1 MLAILRCFWTDRA
14 IWVKSFVTLK
24 LLEPLE
30 TLAKRAARSAASITK
45 SLSRPQGLGL
55 ITHEPSKLAEKDINI
70 TPIVKTVFLW
80 SFIKIGQFL
89 VKLWQF

>member
-30 TLAKRAARSAASITK
+30 TLAKRAARSAASYKNLTIPMKQKTK
-45 SLSRPQGLGL
+45 
-55 ITHEPSKLAEKDINI
+55 
-70 TPIVKTVFLW
+70 FLCR
-80 SFIKIGQFL
+80 
-89 VKLWQF
+89 

>member
-30 TLAKRAARSAASITK
+30 TLAKRAARSAVSTIKELEVFPLLLTSGATCALNGFK
-45 SLSRPQGLGL
+45 NPDSLQ
-55 ITHEPSKLAEKDINI
+55 EN
-70 TPIVKTVFLW
+70 
-80 SFIKIGQFL
+80 
-89 VKLWQF
+89 

>member
-30 TLAKRAARSAASITK
+30 TLAKRAARSAAS
-45 SLSRPQGLGL
+45 
-55 ITHEPSKLAEKDINI
+55 
-70 TPIVKTVFLW
+70 VKNVIRFSVTDLKFARQ
-80 SFIKIGQFL
+80 IQT
-89 VKLWQF
+89 

>member
-30 TLAKRAARSAASITK
+30 TLAKRAARSAASDHNCKLYNHYCKLYNYDTK
-45 SLSRPQGLGL
+45 YYNENGK
-55 ITHEPSKLAEKDINI
+55 IYKHNKKLYN
-70 TPIVKTVFLW
+70 
-80 SFIKIGQFL
+80 
-89 VKLWQF
+89 